1 MTGLCS
7 LPPSLGDCLAKKGYF
22 IMHQKYLK
30 SCKHPFLKG
39 ASFGLLTYDIVL
51 LLDPFLKEKIF
62 FLISVAHI
70 CSKLSLCLFIALH
83 TCHHAF
89 YDSTLV
95 TAYFPSDKL
104 LLLGVSLKFFLWIV
118 NTLFRLHPFTLDFL
132 FAQKD
137 FL

>member
-1 MTGLCS
+1 MKTGFLGTQSLFCS
-7 LPPSLGDCLAKKGYF
+7 DQYISPLFVNSTFHDWTYVHCLPLLVILAKKDYF

-95 TAYFPSDKL
+95 IVL
-104 LLLGVSLKFFLWIV
+104 LS
-118 NTLFRLHPFTLDFL
+118 
-132 FAQKD
+132 Q
-137 FL
+137 